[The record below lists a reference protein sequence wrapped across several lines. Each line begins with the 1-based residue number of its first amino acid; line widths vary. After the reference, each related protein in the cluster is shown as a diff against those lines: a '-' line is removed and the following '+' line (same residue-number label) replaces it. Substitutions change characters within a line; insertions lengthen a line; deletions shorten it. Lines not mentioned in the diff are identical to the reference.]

1 MLIGATVHIGESRVV
16 PINAAFFY
24 AFPQAKKT
32 GGEGKQ
38 GREDMKNES
47 RQTLSVEFDSSLL
60 EGFEVS
66 VKRHD
71 CPAAGAHTGFAAEKS
86 GETYTGERRDLAR
99 LLGKEDWVSAFFAL
113 HGLATDGAAETVKAG
128 DYIRVPVKVPAS
140 RVGGLEFKSLDIES
154 AELVVAQ
161 SAPDRIIFNFEEVLF
176 FSAVNAKNTNE
187 GGLKNSALFEYLNT
201 MFLDALHP
209 VREILAENRDGCRVT
224 LPTLY
229 EVFGDGSEGKDVN
242 WEETLRQLEYFKR
255 VKNRIRVKD
264 DDTIWWWLGTPAASS
279 TYFVFVNSFGN
290 VNYTSASSTGGGVA
304 PAICVI

>member
-1 MLIGATVHIGESRVV
+1 ME
-16 PINAAFFY
+16 
-24 AFPQAKKT
+24 
-32 GGEGKQ
+32 
-38 GREDMKNES
+38 NES
-47 RQTLSVEFDSSLL
+47 RQTLTIEFHGGLP

-71 CPAAGAHTGFAAEKS
+71 CPAAGVHTGVIEEKS
-86 GETYTGERRDLAR
+86 RETYTGERRDLAR
-99 LLGKEDWVSAFFAL
+99 LLGCEDWTSTFFAL
-113 HGLATDGAAETVKAG
+113 HGLAKNGAAKTAKAG

-187 GGLKNSALFEYLNT
+187 GGFKKSSLFEYLNT

-209 VREILAENRDGCRVT
+209 VREILAKNRDGCRVT
-224 LPTLY
+224 LPSVC
-229 EVFGDGSEGKDVN
+229 EVFGDIGEGNDVN
-242 WEETLRQLEYFKR
+242 WEETPRQLEYFKR
-255 VKNRIRVKD
+255 VKNRIRIKD
-264 DDTIWWWLGTPAASS
+264 DDTKWWWLGTPAAASS
-279 TYFVFVNSFGN
+279 TYFVI
-290 VNYTSASSTGGGVA
+290 VNYNGSVTDYTASHTGGGVA